1 MDAKFFLDTNVIVSA
16 FDQKEPKKSQIAQ
29 SLIKEGAAENQAI
42 ISYQV
47 IQEFVN
53 VVLRGF
59 RISISP
65 ADLES
70 FIFSALFP
78 MAQISWSPALAID
91 ALRIHGAHR
100 IGWYDS
106 LIVAA
111 AQQGDCKLL
120 YSEDLRHGQRFNGVL
135 VQNPFL

>member
-1 MDAKFFLDTNVIVSA
+1 MSAKFFLDTNIIVYA
-16 FDQKEPKKSQIAQ
+16 FDQKESKKAQIAQ
-29 SLIKEGAAENQAI
+29 TLIKQGAEENQAI

-47 IQEFVN
+47 IEEFIN

-59 RISISP
+59 RISITLT
-65 ADLES
+65 DLES
-70 FIFSALFP
+70 FVFSALFP
-78 MAQISWSPALAID
+78 MAQISWSPALTID
-91 ALRIHGAHR
+91 ALRVHGAYR

-111 AQQGDCKLL
+111 AQQGDCELL
-120 YSEDLRHGQRFNGVL
+120 YSEDLQHGQRFGRVT